1 VSQPE
6 FTSWS
11 IVHDG
16 RSATYCRNEVPLS
29 TVDGRVECD
38 FELPSD
44 GPTPYERYVL
54 SDEFAFR
61 ASTLRYDAVAD
72 EFCFHITTRRVD
84 GKPVYRP
91 LPYPEAMVLG
101 TDRRVLTLAFARMA
115 DALGNSFLI
124 IVLPLYVESGQ
135 VVLDG
140 IAGSTVLGIELTV
153 PFLVGLVLSLF
164 GFLNSFGQPFTGRL
178 SDRIGRRR
186 VFVLFGLGLFALAS
200 ATYPFVRRYELVL
213 FVRAFQGL
221 GAAFTIPATI
231 ALVNEFAAGDDERGG
246 NFGVFNTFR
255 LIGFGFGPIVAG
267 LVVAAGP
274 YATPLGEL
282 SGFNA
287 AFAVAVLGALVSFAL
302 VALLIEDPERTRA
315 PAGEEL
321 KFRVL
326 DHRGNHLLDSV
337 FVLGVATL
345 FMAISIALFATI
357 QEAIKAQLGEGE
369 FLFSVQ
375 FAAVVIANV
384 AFQVPVGRASDRYGR
399 RPFIV
404 AGFALLVPSVFLQ
417 GYVAG
422 IAASVA
428 GAVPAALAGAV
439 APGLML
445 FLRLLQGVAVAFVF
459 PPSLALAGDLAGEGK
474 SGSTLSVLTMAFGLG
489 IAVGPLA
496 SGYLVRFGFAAPFV
510 FGAAL
515 AVVALA
521 LVVSQVEDTLP
532 ADATARPTPQDD

>member
-1 VSQPE
+1 
-6 FTSWS
+6 
-11 IVHDG
+11 
-16 RSATYCRNEVPLS
+16 
-29 TVDGRVECD
+29 
-38 FELPSD
+38 
-44 GPTPYERYVL
+44 
-54 SDEFAFR
+54 
-61 ASTLRYDAVAD
+61 
-72 EFCFHITTRRVD
+72 
-84 GKPVYRP
+84 
-91 LPYPEAMVLG
+91 MVLG

-186 VFVLFGLGLFALAS
+186 VFVLFGLGLFALAA

-287 AFAVAVLGALVSFAL
+287 AFAVAVFGALVSFAL

-326 DHRGNHLLDSV
+326 HRRGNHLLDSV

-422 IAASVA
+422 IAAGVA

-532 ADATARPTPQDD
+532 ADAPARPTPQDD